1 MPAFKNTTFYK
12 NDQCF
17 CLTRMAAAAAGENRF
32 NLKFVQVVGELRK
45 NHFREVEEDVEE
57 EEEGK
62 THIESMIQGRE
73 GFKTLIKYTT
83 G

>member
-17 CLTRMAAAAAGENRF
+17 CLTRMAAAAGENGF

>member
-1 MPAFKNTTFYK
+1 M
-12 NDQCF
+12 
-17 CLTRMAAAAAGENRF
+17 AAAAGENGF
-32 NLKFVQVVGELRK
+32 NLKFVQVVGELRKK